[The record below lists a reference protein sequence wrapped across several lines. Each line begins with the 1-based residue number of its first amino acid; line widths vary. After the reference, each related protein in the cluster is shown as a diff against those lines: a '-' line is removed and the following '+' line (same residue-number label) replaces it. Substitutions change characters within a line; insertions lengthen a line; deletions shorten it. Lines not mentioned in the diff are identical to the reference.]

1 MPANMSE
8 ERVRRGGAFV
18 TLRAALNAGLGAG
31 ALLGVLDGVVAG
43 LRTDLSGAWNWIGC
57 LGGAVVLYGAFW
69 TAVLLVLSPLAHVF
83 LRRRPL
89 AGRVRALL
97 VVALAL
103 GIFLE
108 LYWWSREWLFWG
120 LPATH
125 PKRLAVAA
133 LLLPL
138 AALCAWAATALGRK
152 LPRAALWAAAGL
164 VPIFWLLGLAYLT
177 GARAETEEL
186 GAPNERTVGRPNV
199 LLFVVDAL
207 RADVLGCYG
216 NERVKTPR
224 IDELAARG
232 VLFENAFVQAPFTW
246 SSFGSLLTGK
256 YPRRH
261 GLVKMAP
268 GVRMW
273 PNVTLPWH
281 LKSAALAE
289 GGSLREGD
297 YYGAA
302 FLTGTLSH
310 GSGLTRGFDAYYEAM
325 VGHGLVLAAQ
335 PWSVFRSELVL
346 SIVRA
351 KLEQRLHDDPV
362 AQVARGWLAENG
374 RKRFVS
380 MVHFYSTHT
389 PYDPPER
396 FRGMYCDPAYDGPIR
411 SFYADARIAI
421 EEGRYR
427 PSEAD
432 RRQIVDLYYAGVS
445 QADAMIG
452 AVLDEL
458 ARQTLPDGTSVLD
471 HTLVIV
477 TSDHG
482 EELGDHDLWEHNFM
496 YQTNLRVPLVVA
508 LPGALPPGRRVE
520 ALVEQIDVVP
530 TVCELLRVAP
540 PHEEGGLDE
549 AGRDRGAIDGVSLVA
564 LARGEV
570 ARVKELSFAEN
581 GVYLAVQDERW
592 KLVVPSQALP
602 DEGWRAMLAGEGER
616 AQLYDLATD
625 SGEHAN
631 LLDEAPGEAE
641 RLLAALREFDR
652 SMPIPRQAIVE
663 SARDREDAALRLKQL
678 GYAGGV
684 GQGAGDPSPRSQ

>member
-1 MPANMSE
+1 MSE
-8 ERVRRGGAFV
+8 NRVRRGGAFV

-31 ALLGVLDGVVAG
+31 ALLGLADGIVAG

-57 LGGAVVLYGAFW
+57 LGGAVVLYGVFW
-69 TAVLLVLSPLAHVF
+69 SAVLLVLSPLAHLL
-83 LRRRPL
+83 LRHRPL
-89 AGRVRALL
+89 AERVRALFL
-97 VVALAL
+97 LAL
-103 GIFLE
+103 SLGVFLE

-133 LLLPL
+133 ALLPL
-138 AALCAWAATALGRK
+138 AGLLAWAATALGRK
-152 LPRAALWAAAGL
+152 LSRSALWAAAAT
-164 VPIFWLLGLAYLT
+164 VPILWLLGLAYLS

-186 GAPNERTVGRPNV
+186 GAPNARTVGRANV
-199 LLFVVDAL
+199 LIFVVDAL
-207 RADVLGCYG
+207 RSDVLGCYG
-216 NERVKTPR
+216 SQRIRTPR

-232 VLFENAFVQAPFTW
+232 VLFENALVQAPFTW

-289 GGSLREGD
+289 SGNLREGD

-302 FLTGTLSH
+302 FMTGTLSH

-325 VGHGLVLAAQ
+325 VGHGLVLAGQ

-362 AQVARGWLAENG
+362 ARVARSWLADNA
-374 RKRFVS
+374 RKRFVA
-380 MVHFYSTHT
+380 MVHFYTTHT

-396 FRGMYCDPAYDGPIR
+396 FRKMYCDPAYDGPIR

-421 EEGRYR
+421 EEGRFR
-427 PSEAD
+427 PNDAD
-432 RRQIVDLYYAGVS
+432 RRQIADLYAGGVT
-445 QADAMIG
+445 QADEMIG
-452 AVLDEL
+452 SVLDEL
-458 ARQTLPDGTSVLD
+458 AREKLPDGTSVLD

-496 YQTNLRVPLVVA
+496 YQTNLRVPLVMA
-508 LPGALPPGRRVE
+508 LPGALPPGRRVA
-520 ALVEQIDVVP
+520 ALVEQVDVVP

-540 PHEEGGLDE
+540 PHEQGGVDE

-570 ARVKELSFAEN
+570 AGVKEFSFAEN

-592 KLVVPSQALP
+592 KLVVPSQALSE
-602 DEGWRAMLAGEGER
+602 EGWRAMQAGELER

-625 SGEHAN
+625 PGEHAN
-631 LLDEAPGEAE
+631 LLEEAPGEAE

-663 SARDREDAALRLKQL
+663 SARDRDETARRLQGL